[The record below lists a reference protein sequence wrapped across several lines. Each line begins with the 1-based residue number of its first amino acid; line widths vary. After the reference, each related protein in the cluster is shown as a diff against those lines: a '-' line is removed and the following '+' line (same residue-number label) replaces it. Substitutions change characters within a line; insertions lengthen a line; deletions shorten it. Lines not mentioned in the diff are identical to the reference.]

1 MQRAKQGHQAT
12 GSWHFCSS
20 VTRGGHRQAEGGGGG
35 GRTARARAEAGQ
47 HGGEG
52 DGGAEDDGDREDGAV
67 HHGHLG
73 HEEHRLDERD
83 DQGPSVPAPRA
94 LSELSA
100 RGPCGAGR
108 AMHAATQ
115 GAGGQVSGRRDHC
128 RATWWAPALKAVCP
142 LPSGERPKKLGHGR
156 QKKACAGKGGAG
168 QLVRTLNRVPASRS
182 DHQTIGTNIKA

>member
-52 DGGAEDDGDREDGAV
+52 DGGAEDGGDREDGAV

-83 DQGPSVPAPRA
+83 DQGPYLRQ
-94 LSELSA
+94 
-100 RGPCGAGR
+100 GPLANCQRAGR
-108 AMHAATQ
+108 AGLGEQCT
-115 GAGGQVSGRRDHC
+115 
-128 RATWWAPALKAVCP
+128 P
-142 LPSGERPKKLGHGR
+142 LRKEPVAK
-156 QKKACAGKGGAG
+156 
-168 QLVRTLNRVPASRS
+168 
-182 DHQTIGTNIKA
+182 